1 MPVRV
6 CLHIVLAAACAVAS
20 AASTA
25 KPAGAEYSVRW
36 DPTQGGPASAA
47 DALKAL
53 KLSVDE
59 RSEYAVQYYE
69 VTAPETPPPGFDAI
83 MRKRHSAD
91 EAELTY
97 KLRGHEPLPGQP
109 TLKKWACPLPT
120 PQKRKDEADVTF
132 MGRDDTR
139 KAWSRSCSHESK
151 DLQLHVPAALAAQP
165 KGCASTMLR
174 LEAGKLK
181 VEQWRMADGSTLLE
195 ASRLARDT
203 PGDLAAFRD
212 KVLAPLLAQGIQPID
227 RSKSAIGAGQV
238 GPAGGSGCAR

>member
-1 MPVRV
+1 MKPLLRFG
-6 CLHIVLAAACAVAS
+6 LAVACALAS
-20 AASTA
+20 ATVIA
-25 KPAGAEYSVRW
+25 KPERAEYSVRW
-36 DPTQGGPASAA
+36 DPAQGGPASAA

-53 KLSVDE
+53 QLRSTE

-69 VTAPETPPPGFDAI
+69 VNAPDALPPGFDAI

-91 EAELTY
+91 EAELTF
-97 KLRGHEPLPGQP
+97 KLRGHVPLSGQP
-109 TLKKWACPLPT
+109 ALNQWTCPLPA
-120 PQKRKDEADVTF
+120 PHKRKDEADVTF

-139 KAWSRSCSHESK
+139 KAWSRSCSHASA
-151 DLQLHVPAALAAQP
+151 DLQLQLPAALAAQP
-165 KGCASTMLR
+165 KGCPSTMLR

-203 PGDLAAFRD
+203 AGDRAAFRD

-227 RSKSAIGAGQV
+227 RSKSMIGGAQ
-238 GPAGGSGCAR
+238 SGACVR